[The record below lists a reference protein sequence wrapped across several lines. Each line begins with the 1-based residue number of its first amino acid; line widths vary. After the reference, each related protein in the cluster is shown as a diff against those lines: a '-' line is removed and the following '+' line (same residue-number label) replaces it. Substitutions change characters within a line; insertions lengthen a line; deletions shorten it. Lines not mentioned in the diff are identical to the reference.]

1 MCLAKI
7 SDCLSDPVYGKSFQ
21 VLFYSMLWA
30 EEDPNSS
37 FFAGVISLK
46 NTASGTML
54 LELGTGRK
62 KRTEL
67 ATKDL
72 ESFEKDLEKLVVE
85 IYTPE
90 IAFTKAT

>member
-1 MCLAKI
+1 MVSHFKYYFSHA
-7 SDCLSDPVYGKSFQ
+7 
-21 VLFYSMLWA
+21 WA

-37 FFAGVISLK
+37 FFAGVLSK

-62 KRTEL
+62 IRTEL

-72 ESFEKDLEKLVVE
+72 EIFEKDLEKLVVE

-90 IAFTKAT
+90 IAFTKAN